1 MIILYFE
8 LKDVIINFPVG
19 FNICDNLLN
28 KKNISVWTS
37 TISVKTITSYF
48 LLVFKSISLLS
59 KSRYIFSDVSP

>member
-37 TISVKTITSYF
+37 TISVKNSNNF
-48 LLVFKSISLLS
+48 C
-59 KSRYIFSDVSP
+59 